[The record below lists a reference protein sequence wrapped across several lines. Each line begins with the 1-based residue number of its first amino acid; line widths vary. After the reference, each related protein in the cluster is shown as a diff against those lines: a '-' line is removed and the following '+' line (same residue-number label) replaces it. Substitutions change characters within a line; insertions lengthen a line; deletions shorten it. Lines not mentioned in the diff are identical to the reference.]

1 MRPPVPSVSTR
12 YVATK
17 SQVSI
22 SAIYLI
28 AFFDILESLMFV
40 EYLARAKIKIKLI
53 VSLYC
58 NHF

>member
-1 MRPPVPSVSTR
+1 MRPLVPSVSTR

-22 SAIYLI
+22 YAIYLI
-28 AFFDILESLMFV
+28 AFLEILESLIFV
-40 EYLARAKIKIKLI
+40 EYLARTKIIIKLI